1 MKELRRNIRILGA
14 IMLSGIL
21 VLAIYLNYTVMLNGN
36 RWTNSASNTRLVT
49 ARKNVIAGDILD
61 RNGVTLA
68 TSDEDGARVYN
79 SSSSI
84 R

>member
-49 ARKNVIAGDILD
+49 ARKNVI
-61 RNGVTLA
+61 RA
-68 TSDEDGARVYN
+68 TY
-79 SSSSI
+79 SI
-84 R
+84 AMA